1 MLLLPIYSLAYDVHC
16 SESSREALLLYNTHL
31 YNVPQGHTSPA
42 VTHSHIDI
50 GAQTHNTKDAL

>member
-1 MLLLPIYSLAYDVHC
+1 MLLWPIHSLAYDVHC
-16 SESSREALLLYNTHL
+16 SESSHEALLLYNTHL

-42 VTHSHIDI
+42 VTYSLDI